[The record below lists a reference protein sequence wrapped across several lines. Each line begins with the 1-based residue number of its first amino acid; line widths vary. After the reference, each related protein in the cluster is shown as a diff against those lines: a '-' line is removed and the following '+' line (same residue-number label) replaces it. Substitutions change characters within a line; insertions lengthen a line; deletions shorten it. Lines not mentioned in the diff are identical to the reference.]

1 MAFVVVSIHLISCVW
16 LFKTPWTAARQAS
29 VYSTISQNLLKFMSI
44 ELVMLSNCLF
54 LDRLYLLLPL
64 IFLSIRI
71 ISNEMAL
78 CITWPKY
85 WSVSFGISTSNEYSG
100 LISFRVD
107 WLDLFD
113 VQGTHNSLLEHHSS
127 KASIL
132 QHSGFLMVWLSHLY
146 MTTGK
151 TIALTMWTF
160 TGKVVPAF

>member
-1 MAFVVVSIHLISCVW
+1 
-16 LFKTPWTAARQAS
+16 
-29 VYSTISQNLLKFMSI
+29 MSI

-54 LDRLYLLLPL
+54 LDCLYLLLPL

-85 WSVSFGISTSNEYSG
+85 WSVSFGISPSNEYSG

-107 WLDLFD
+107 WFDLFD

-132 QHSGFLMVWLSHLY
+132 QHSGFLMV
-146 MTTGK
+146 
-151 TIALTMWTF
+151 
-160 TGKVVPAF
+160 